1 MKVFVIGATGYI
13 GSHVTARLIA
23 AGHEVTGFA
32 RNAAGAANV
41 AALGAKPWIGDVL
54 EAGPLLAEALAA
66 DATIFAPQL
75 TQEEEYQVVDGLLE
89 GLKGSG
95 KTFIFTSGTGV
106 LGQRTMGE
114 WSEDA
119 FAEDDEFVP
128 SKYILRRRQTELRT
142 RVAAQDGIRSM
153 VIRPPVIWGDGY
165 HGFVDNLLQ
174 SIEKTGKACYVGRG
188 LNLYTHV
195 HIDDLAELYRLALEK
210 GVAGALYHAASGEL
224 NNRML
229 AECVA
234 RRQGVE
240 TLSVTPSQAMEIWSK
255 FTVLVVLGVS
265 SRSRSPRSRREL
277 GWTPVHVD
285 VAQAVLDGE
294 LNGRKARA

>member
-1 MKVFVIGATGYI
+1 MNVLVIGASGYI
-13 GSHVTARLIA
+13 GSHVTARLAA
-23 AGHEVTGFA
+23 AGHEVTGIA
-32 RNAAGAANV
+32 RSAEAAAKVAAAG
-41 AALGAKPWIGDVL
+41 GRPCIGDVMDH
-54 EAGPLLAEALAA
+54 ASLLARAQDA
-66 DATIFAPQL
+66 DATIFAAQL
-75 TQEEEYQVVDGLLE
+75 TQEEEYETVDRLLT

-114 WSEDA
+114 WSEDT

-142 RVAAQDGIRSM
+142 RVAAQDGVRAM

-165 HGFVDNLLQ
+165 HGFVDNLLA
-174 SIEKTGKACYVGRG
+174 SIEKTGAACYIGRG

-195 HIDDLAELYRLALEK
+195 HVEDLAELYRLAVEQ
-210 GVAGALYHAASGEL
+210 GTAGALYHAAGGEL

-234 RRQGVE
+234 RQRGVE
-240 TLSVTPSQAMEIWSK
+240 TRSVTPGEAMEIWNK

-285 VAQAVLDGE
+285 VADAVLKGE
-294 LNGRKARA
+294 LNGRKPR